1 MFDKVMSFLKE
12 LNSTTL
18 MILVFAAIL
27 VIFLL
32 ILIIVTIKVLKSGN
46 DSDDKD
52 DSSDYEDGDEETEVL
67 AKKRKKRDTEKLSKP
82 APESDEDEDEDE
94 DEESDDDEDDDD
106 EYEDDEE
113 EDEDDKVSSFKS
125 GFSSS
130 ARDTSTDEAL
140 KVAEQINNE
149 VAATMSAKLS
159 EAFASTKAAQAEA
172 AEAPAADT
180 PVSAE
185 PAAPAPQETVQ
196 EAENDDSDKVDEKTN
211 ELDTT
216 AIKRALREAKDQ
228 VSSQKAASEAESA
241 NYNAKMDS
249 AFIDGESAPTGN
261 TIIAK
266 PIKEG
271 FVLSDEDI
279 ENATETALAEH
290 NKVVSGT
297 DDKITV
303 NPVNAVNINT
313 VNTVD
318 RVDTKSQDA
327 GIESMEQMEEF
338 LTENPVPKKKK
349 KKVKKKDQAFED
361 KFEDDSEDI
370 RTGEYFWYNSQ
381 DIDGLKRKEDMYYY
395 CHYFNNPSRAVIP
408 LVTEMYDC
416 AFVRTEE
423 IQKIAYGISFRSMK
437 MREILSSEEVIGFDR
452 SKATKEP
459 SEKDLAEIYR
469 KWCGYV
475 DNFLTIIVINAP
487 DDVKDYLK
495 KALYDYG
502 KSNDIETLLY
512 SPE

>member
-1 MFDKVMSFLKE
+1 
-12 LNSTTL
+12 
-18 MILVFAAIL
+18 
-27 VIFLL
+27 
-32 ILIIVTIKVLKSGN
+32 
-46 DSDDKD
+46 
-52 DSSDYEDGDEETEVL
+52 
-67 AKKRKKRDTEKLSKP
+67 
-82 APESDEDEDEDE
+82 
-94 DEESDDDEDDDD
+94 
-106 EYEDDEE
+106 
-113 EDEDDKVSSFKS
+113 
-125 GFSSS
+125 
-130 ARDTSTDEAL
+130 
-140 KVAEQINNE
+140 
-149 VAATMSAKLS
+149 
-159 EAFASTKAAQAEA
+159 
-172 AEAPAADT
+172 
-180 PVSAE
+180 
-185 PAAPAPQETVQ
+185 
-196 EAENDDSDKVDEKTN
+196 
-211 ELDTT
+211 
-216 AIKRALREAKDQ
+216 
-228 VSSQKAASEAESA
+228 
-241 NYNAKMDS
+241 
-249 AFIDGESAPTGN
+249 
-261 TIIAK
+261 
-266 PIKEG
+266 
-271 FVLSDEDI
+271 
-279 ENATETALAEH
+279 
-290 NKVVSGT
+290 
-297 DDKITV
+297 
-303 NPVNAVNINT
+303 
-313 VNTVD
+313 
-318 RVDTKSQDA
+318 
-327 GIESMEQMEEF
+327 MEQMEEF

-437 MREILSSEEVIGFDR
+437 MREILSSEEVIGFDK